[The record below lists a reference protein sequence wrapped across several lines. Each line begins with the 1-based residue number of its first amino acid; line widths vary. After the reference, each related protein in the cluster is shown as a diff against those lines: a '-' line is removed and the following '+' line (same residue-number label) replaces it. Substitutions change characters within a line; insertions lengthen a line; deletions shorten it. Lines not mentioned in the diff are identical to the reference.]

1 MGSAP
6 ALGDWDPDVGLELR
20 GCQRDPS
27 GAPDAWTG
35 LVKLPAGAEGEYKVV
50 IRASDQVDRW
60 SPDDNALLP
69 TDDESFFP
77 TRDETFETLYDGV
90 NDGGYNECG
99 PGCRLSDGFC
109 GDGIVGEDE
118 QCDGSAP
125 GADPRCKGCR
135 ILEVK

>member
-1 MGSAP
+1 MPGWTGEGRALVVGSAP

-60 SPDDNALLP
+60 SPDD
-69 TDDESFFP
+69 
-77 TRDETFETLYDGV
+77 
-90 NDGGYNECG
+90 
-99 PGCRLSDGFC
+99 LSL
-109 GDGIVGEDE
+109 IH
-118 QCDGSAP
+118 
-125 GADPRCKGCR
+125 
-135 ILEVK
+135 I